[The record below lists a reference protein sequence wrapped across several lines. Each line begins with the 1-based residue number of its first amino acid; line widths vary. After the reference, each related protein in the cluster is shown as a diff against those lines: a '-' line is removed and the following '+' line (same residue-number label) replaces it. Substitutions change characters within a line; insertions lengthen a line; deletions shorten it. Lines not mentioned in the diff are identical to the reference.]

1 MARHQLDEA
10 TVHHAWDADEPTA
23 LTVASGDEVKL
34 DLRMAG
40 HGQLDFRSRAE
51 DVQWDFDTLYHLA
64 GPIAVEGARP
74 GGTLR
79 VDVLELEPGDW
90 GWTGVLPGLGLLPDD
105 FPDPVLRTFDLRQ
118 GGPAKLTEVVQIPLR
133 PFLGTMGVDPGLG
146 GSLSAFPPHRGGGN
160 LDTRQ
165 LEAGTAL
172 LLPTW
177 TDGAR
182 FSCGDPHASQGD
194 GEVCVSAIECPMRAT
209 LRLTYVDKP
218 IAAPSFHT
226 PPTRNSNL
234 FQVAGVH
241 TTLGI
246 ADDLHEGARAAVR
259 AMIEWLGTDH
269 ELSPEDAYV
278 LCSICADLR
287 IHQIVDAGMFTVG
300 CSLPLAVLASS

>member
-1 MARHQLDEA
+1 MARHHLDEA
-10 TVHHAWDADEPTA
+10 TVHHAWDADEPTR
-23 LTVASGDEVKL
+23 LVVASGDEVEL
-34 DLRMAG
+34 DLRMAA

-51 DVQWDFDTLYHLA
+51 DVQWDFDVLYHLA
-64 GPIAVEGARP
+64 GPIEVEGAKP

-79 VDVLELEPGDW
+79 VDVLELTPGDW
-90 GWTGVLPGLGLLPDD
+90 GWTGVLPGLGLLPED

-118 GGPAKLTEVVQIPLR
+118 GGPARLTDVVQIPLR

-165 LEAGTAL
+165 LEEGTAL

-177 TDGAR
+177 VDGAR

-194 GEVCVSAIECPMRAT
+194 GEVCVSAIECPMHAV

-226 PPTRNSNL
+226 PPTRRSNL

-269 ELSPEDAYV
+269 DLAPEDAYV

-287 IHQIVDAGMFTVG
+287 IHQIVDAGVFSVG